1 MMHTFKIRIN
11 ISMIIILLMIYL
23 LLTKATQAKHVILY
37 TFKSVFTTVNL
48 GKKQEQTLAK
58 TFFVSA
64 RYELW
69 LSYLCTFKQASK

>member
-48 GKKQEQTLAK
+48 GKKTGADTCK
-58 TFFVSA
+58 DIFCF
-64 RYELW
+64 
-69 LSYLCTFKQASK
+69 SKI